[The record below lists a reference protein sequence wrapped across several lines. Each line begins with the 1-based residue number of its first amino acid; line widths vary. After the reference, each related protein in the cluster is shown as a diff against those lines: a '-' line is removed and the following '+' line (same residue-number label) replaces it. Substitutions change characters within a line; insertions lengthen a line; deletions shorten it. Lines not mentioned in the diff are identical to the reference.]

1 MPRTAREL
9 LSEAL
14 HLPSSDRGQ
23 LASSLIDSL
32 DATADPDAG
41 QAWPEEIERRLEEMD
56 AGRVPLVPWAE
67 ARQLIRGEHGS
78 AAD

>member
-1 MPRTAREL
+1 MTRTAHEL
-9 LSEAL
+9 LTEAL

-32 DATADPDAG
+32 DATADPDAE
-41 QAWPEEIERRLEEMD
+41 QAWAEEIERRLEEID
-56 AGRVPLVPWAE
+56 TGRVPLVPWSD
-67 ARQLIRGEHGS
+67 ARQLIRGKHGS